1 MLGIQSAWPL
11 HEHLFLQSKMEK
23 VDNEHLFQSANTN
36 AVDPFFNQSISLA
49 IRTDEVV
56 MNIHG
61 REASTGHSDQDDSD
75 L

>member
-11 HEHLFLQSKMEK
+11 H
-23 VDNEHLFQSANTN
+23 EHLFQSANTN

-56 MNIHG
+56 MNIH
-61 REASTGHSDQDDSD
+61 AGHSDQDDSD